1 MKHLNV
7 VEITRAWKE
16 KTRLCWHPEY
26 IVNSIFNSKNAS
38 IIVKQISYNGDMYI
52 VEVLCSL
59 NGTKVRH
66 LDVNG
71 LGYQSGKPMFVYE
84 SDLAFCPRCEN
95 GGLSYWPSKR
105 VCDRCGFPGFKPV
118 EEDIPF

>member
-7 VEITRAWKE
+7 EAITRAWKE
-16 KTRLCWHPEY
+16 KARLCWHPEY
-26 IVNSIFNSKNAS
+26 KVSSIINSKDAS
-38 IIVKQISYNGDMYI
+38 VIIKQISYNVNIYI
-52 VEVLCSL
+52 VEAICSL
-59 NGTKVRH
+59 NGAIVRH

-71 LGYQSGKPMFVYE
+71 FDYQTGKPMFVYE
-84 SDLAFCPRCEN
+84 SDFVFCPRCEN